1 MEHYNILDTVGND
14 GKVSVKRLSD
24 GLLSRCKPGWLT
36 PIKETPGVFK
46 ARSKTKAIRLDGLDW
61 ATEE

>member
-1 MEHYNILDTVGND
+1 METYNILETEGND

-24 GLLSRCKPGWLT
+24 GLLSRCKPGWLRLV
-36 PIKETPGVFK
+36 TPGIYE

-61 ATEE
+61 TVEG